1 MRTLPYFE
9 LAESFQH
16 LSIFH
21 SAWLAMTNEQRA
33 KSFVKFVKYQNQC
46 KFQSSGDDLL
56 TIPTTNKIAKKPGQI
71 KRVRTTKTRTIPNKK
86 PKLQG
91 DC

>member
-1 MRTLPYFE
+1 
-9 LAESFQH
+9 
-16 LSIFH
+16 
-21 SAWLAMTNEQRA
+21 MTNEQRA
-33 KSFVKFVKYQNQC
+33 KSFEKFVKYQNQC

-71 KRVRTTKTRTIPNKK
+71 KRVRTAKTRTIPNKK